1 MSFLIDK
8 NFAKEN
14 LDILALTEIL
24 RLKRKY
30 IIAILRNF

>member
-1 MSFLIDK
+1 MSSLIDK
-8 NFAKEN
+8 NFAEEN

-30 IIAILRNF
+30 IIAMSRKF